1 MKFNVT
7 FKKYG
12 LSYEDED
19 SHFSISFEVDSIR
32 DLITEAEVF
41 LVENHLEPDYYIFT
55 IEMELPEPLNYGWKY
70 QVMIEK
76 NEMKNIHTDYIIINT
91 NVKNLKDAEEL
102 KKKAD
107 KFLKESGESKDWKVV
122 IIK

>member
-1 MKFNVT
+1 MKFKVT
-7 FKKYG
+7 FKKYD
-12 LSYEDED
+12 LSYEDEG
-19 SHFSISFEVDSIR
+19 SHFSIYFEVDSIG

-41 LVENHLEPDYYIFT
+41 LAENHLEPDYYIFN
-55 IEMELPEPLNYGWKY
+55 IEMELPKPLYGRKY

-76 NEMKNIHTDYIIINT
+76 NEMKNIHTDYIIVNINI
-91 NVKNLKDAEEL
+91 KRLKDAEEL

-107 KFLKESGESKDWKVV
+107 KFLKESGESEDWKVV